1 MTELVGVATVLPMS
15 VLKQQLLIFDRIAL
29 GDSAL
34 RPNDDQTDADISFL
48 LDANVVFAL
57 NFRHDAPLTERGRQ
71 QIEETMKHMRALFSK
86 RIFDSR
92 WMSDDDEEVQ
102 DTLNRFVAI
111 ELREQTNLNAV
122 PIVAR
127 WSPVADQSVTRAEVV
142 QLVISN
148 LPMPGE
154 DISLEDILIFRNEMR
169 SLGFIQGLRVW
180 MNDMASGKLT
190 PPEVSDKLEDLVSR
204 FSRALQLERMNQES
218 GVVETL
224 VTTTAEIAESLVKF
238 RWSKL
243 AKKLFDVRHKQ
254 IDLLK
259 AEMTLPG
266 REVAYIAKARERFG
280 AR

>member
-111 ELREQTNLNAV
+111 ELREQM
-122 PIVAR
+122 
-127 WSPVADQSVTRAEVV
+127 SV
-142 QLVISN
+142 
-148 LPMPGE
+148 
-154 DISLEDILIFRNEMR
+154 
-169 SLGFIQGLRVW
+169 
-180 MNDMASGKLT
+180 
-190 PPEVSDKLEDLVSR
+190 
-204 FSRALQLERMNQES
+204 FSRK
-218 GVVETL
+218 GPC
-224 VTTTAEIAESLVKF
+224 
-238 RWSKL
+238 
-243 AKKLFDVRHKQ
+243 LFK
-254 IDLLK
+254 
-259 AEMTLPG
+259 TFPP
-266 REVAYIAKARERFG
+266 
-280 AR
+280 